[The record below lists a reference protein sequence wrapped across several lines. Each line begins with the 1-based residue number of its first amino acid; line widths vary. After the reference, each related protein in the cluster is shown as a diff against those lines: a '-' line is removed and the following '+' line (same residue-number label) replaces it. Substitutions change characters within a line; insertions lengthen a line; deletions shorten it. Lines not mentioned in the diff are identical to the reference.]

1 MPLSLCGFLSIVRHL
16 PVNVCGKLCD
26 RVDSSII
33 GSYTELGINTHMSVE
48 SLLYSLSN
56 ITELLDITI
65 YVRFLSLD
73 LLVEGQVSVCGTKP
87 TMY

>member
-1 MPLSLCGFLSIVRHL
+1 M
-16 PVNVCGKLCD
+16 
-26 RVDSSII
+26 DSSII
-33 GSYTELGINTHMSVE
+33 GSYTELGINTHMFVE
-48 SLLYSLSN
+48 SLLYSVSN

>member
-1 MPLSLCGFLSIVRHL
+1 M
-16 PVNVCGKLCD
+16 
-26 RVDSSII
+26 DSSII
-33 GSYTELGINTHMSVE
+33 GGYTELGINTHMSVE

-65 YVRFLSLD
+65 YIRFLSLD
-73 LLVEGQVSVCGTKP
+73 LLVEGEISVCCTKP

>member
-1 MPLSLCGFLSIVRHL
+1 MC
-16 PVNVCGKLCD
+16 
-26 RVDSSII
+26 
-33 GSYTELGINTHMSVE
+33 VE

>member
-1 MPLSLCGFLSIVRHL
+1 
-16 PVNVCGKLCD
+16 
-26 RVDSSII
+26 
-33 GSYTELGINTHMSVE
+33 MSVE

-87 TMY
+87 TMYSTVQLL